1 MQSKKSE
8 YVALEDLVRT
18 RYASVAWTHKI
29 QEKQAEIYDKRYR
42 ILATV
47 NIFAASIT
55 SAGIFSLIFT
65 DQTWLK
71 ITSAVVS
78 FVTIFISALLKSFDL
93 QSMAKANKATA
104 TKLVELRDELQTLI
118 LKIKMREQPVC
129 SLTDEFEALQ
139 KRVHVVYSDAPKT
152 TDAAV
157 KMAEEALKIYG
168 DNTFTDKEIDM
179 MLPDSLNRREKD
191 E

>member
-1 MQSKKSE
+1 MKSE
-8 YVALEDLVRT
+8 YEALEDLVRT

-78 FVTIFISALLKSFDL
+78 FVTIFISALLRFCHRWRRRSNC
-93 QSMAKANKATA
+93 AKGCNT
-104 TKLVELRDELQTLI
+104 EW
-118 LKIKMREQPVC
+118 
-129 SLTDEFEALQ
+129 TDHE
-139 KRVHVVYSDAPKT
+139 
-152 TDAAV
+152 
-157 KMAEEALKIYG
+157 
-168 DNTFTDKEIDM
+168 
-179 MLPDSLNRREKD
+179 
-191 E
+191 

>member
-1 MQSKKSE
+1 MKNE

-71 ITSAVVS
+71 IASAVVS

-93 QSMAKANKATA
+93 QSMTKANKETA

-118 LKIKMREQPVC
+118 LKIKLGELGEQSVH
-129 SLTDEFEALQ
+129 SLTEEFESLQ
-139 KRVHVVYSDAPKT
+139 ERVHAVYSDAPKT

-157 KMAEEALKIYG
+157 KMAEVALKVNG
-168 DNTFTDKEIDM
+168 DSTFTEKEIDM
-179 MLPDSLNRREKD
+179 MLPATLKRRGND